1 MPMHEQ
7 NVAILKGLV
16 AVAWADGDF
25 ADAEQQALDG
35 LLAAFG
41 ASEAEAT
48 DLRSYAKTP
57 RKLEDIPLKEL
68 SADDRRML
76 YSHAVLLTWVDGDQH
91 SKEKEF
97 LDALAKHL
105 RLEDAEAQSIAA
117 ASSDRAKR
125 YLKGAV
131 TCAPFLCAVRRI
143 RMRLRPSPGHWRS
156 P

>member
-1 MPMHEQ
+1 MHEQ

-25 ADAEQQALDG
+25 ADAEKQALDG

-41 ASEAEAT
+41 ASENEANE
-48 DLRSYAKTP
+48 LRSYASTP

-76 YSHAVLLTWVDGDQH
+76 FSHAVLLTWVDGSQH
-91 SKEKEF
+91 DTEKAF

-105 RLEDAEAQSIAA
+105 KLTEDEAKAIEA
-117 ASSDRAKR
+117 ASSERAKK
-125 YLKGAV
+125 YLK
-131 TCAPFLCAVRRI
+131 L
-143 RMRLRPSPGHWRS
+143 LD
-156 P
+156 

>member
-1 MPMHEQ
+1 MHEQ

-25 ADAEQQALDG
+25 ADSEQQALDG

-41 ASEAEAT
+41 ASDDEAKE
-48 DLRSYAKTP
+48 LKEYSKTP

-76 YSHAVLLTWVDGDQH
+76 YSHAVLLTWVDGHQH
-91 SKEKEF
+91 EKEKEF

-105 RLEDAEAQSIAA
+105 RLTDDEAKAIF
-117 ASSDRAKR
+117 ASSSERAKK
-125 YLKGAV
+125 YLK
-131 TCAPFLCAVRRI
+131 L
-143 RMRLRPSPGHWRS
+143 LD
-156 P
+156 